1 MSTSEIIE
9 YWGKSAGGENALV
22 WHPVVYHSLDAA
34 AVADEILERRP
45 LALSRFAELVGI
57 EPSIARAFLV
67 ALVSLHDL
75 GKFAPAFQAKVP
87 ALWPHSLGDFP
98 GPPAPRYHTQD
109 GWVLWDSVLQDRLQP
124 RLWPASKR
132 ILTVLGVAVFG
143 HHGRPVPASTDS
155 AGLRFGGALD
165 TVLECADHLVG
176 LLAPAAI
183 SAGNPDRVAIRVA
196 SWWVAGLVTT
206 ADWIASGSRHFNHD
220 WFVEARSV
228 PSETGFEAYLEAAR
242 LRAVDAVR
250 EAGLVQPLPSQPK
263 SFSSLMKP
271 VMKALSSENEWEL
284 TAMQA
289 WAETATIPDGP
300 ALIILEDVTGSGKTE
315 AAHMLVHRLMC
326 EGRATGAYWAM
337 PTQATANAMY
347 ERQAVAI
354 AQLYSD
360 GGVRPSLV
368 LAHRQQRLHTGFRS
382 TVLGS
387 QPPPAESG
395 DHSDEELSGALA
407 CAAFLANDARASF
420 LADSGA
426 GTVDQAILGVLPSK
440 FNTMRLFGLCEKVL
454 VIDEA
459 HAYDA
464 YVLREVVQLLRF
476 QAALGGSAIVLSATL
491 NTHGRKKLT
500 DAWNEGLLQRNHGVR
515 KGSET
520 LSVETVAG
528 DAYPLATVVSAA
540 GVTLQDQPAAEWA
553 TRKVTVR
560 LIHEFEEAAEYVVQ
574 AQQAGAAVVWI
585 RNTVADCIAAADELS
600 QRGLEPIVFH
610 ARFAQFDRQ
619 RIEERVLSLFGKKA
633 NSSERRGKV
642 VVATQVVE
650 QSLDLDFDALVTDI
664 APIDLII
671 QRIGRF
677 RRHSIWNGSRPAGLA
692 EEVLILSPPPDD
704 NPPSDWLAGEFK
716 RTAYVYNHPGILWRT
731 VRELARITHIN
742 VPKGIRGLVNAVY
755 DSDEIPQAFVSKGS
769 KSEGE
774 SKAADATANY
784 GVLELSSGYEAS
796 SHHWLSDLRIP
807 TRLGAATTTV
817 RLARV
822 DENGD
827 LSPWANAMK
836 DQRHAWALSEVRVNS
851 YRVPL
856 DSQPLPRFASPAA
869 RAKEEW
875 GRFET
880 ELPIL
885 PLEALAAGDWEGS
898 LVTPSGKTVNFRYS
912 TRLGLTI
919 SGT

>member
-1 MSTSEIIE
+1 MSTSKILE
-9 YWGKSAGGENALV
+9 YWGKSAGEDDALV
-22 WHPVVYHSLDAA
+22 SHPIVYHSLDAA

-45 LALSRFAELVGI
+45 LALSRFAELIGM
-57 EPSIARAFLV
+57 EPSIARAFL
-67 ALVSLHDL
+67 ATLVSLHDL

-87 ALWPHSLGDFP
+87 ALWPDCLGYFP
-98 GPPAPRYHTQD
+98 GAPPPRYHTQD
-109 GWVLWDSVLQDRLQP
+109 GWVLWDNVLADRLQP
-124 RLWPASKR
+124 RLWPASR
-132 ILTVLGVAVFG
+132 QVLTVFGAAVFG
-143 HHGRPVPASTDS
+143 HHGRPVPVSTDS
-155 AGLRFGGALD
+155 AARRFERSLD
-165 TVLECADHLVG
+165 SVLECADHLIQ
-176 LLAPAAI
+176 LLAPPPI
-183 SAGNPDRVAIRVA
+183 SAGKPDRVAVRVA

-206 ADWIASGSRHFNHD
+206 ADWIASGSRHFSHD
-220 WFVEARSV
+220 WFVDARSI
-228 PSETGFEAYLEAAR
+228 PSETGFEAYLQAAR
-242 LRAVDAVR
+242 LRAVEAVR

-263 SFSSLMKP
+263 SFSSLMNP
-271 VMKALSSENEWEL
+271 VMKASLPEREWEL
-284 TAMQA
+284 TAMQS
-289 WAETATIPDGP
+289 WAETAMIPEGP
-300 ALIILEDVTGSGKTE
+300 ALFILEDVTGSGKTE

-354 AQLYSD
+354 AQLYLD

-368 LAHRQQRLHTGFRS
+368 LAHGQQRLHAGFRS

-387 QPPPAESG
+387 QLLEAESG
-395 DHSDEELSGALA
+395 DHSDEELPGELA

-420 LADSGA
+420 LGDSGA

-440 FNTMRLFGLCEKVL
+440 FNTMRLFGLCEKIL

-491 NTHGRKKLT
+491 NTRGRKKLA
-500 DAWNEGLLQRNHGVR
+500 DAWNEGLRQRNHGVR
-515 KGSET
+515 KGNENVR
-520 LSVETVAG
+520 VETVAD

-540 GVTLQDQPAAEWA
+540 GVTLHAQPAAEWA
-553 TRKVTVR
+553 TREVPVR
-560 LIHEFEEAAEYVVQ
+560 LIHEFEQAADYVVQ

-585 RNTVADCIAAADELS
+585 RNTVADCVAAANELC

-619 RIEERVLSLFGKKA
+619 RIEEHVLSIFGKKA
-633 NSSERRGKV
+633 TSNERTGKV
-642 VVATQVVE
+642 LVATQVVE

-664 APIDLII
+664 APVDLII

-677 RRHSIWNGSRPAGLA
+677 RRHSIRNGSRPTGLA
-692 EEVLILSPPPDD
+692 EEVLILSPCLDD

-716 RTAYVYNHPGILWRT
+716 RTAYVYDHPGILWRT
-731 VRELARITHIN
+731 VRELANITHIN

-755 DSDEIPQAFVSKGS
+755 DSDEIPEAFISKGS

-774 SKAADATANY
+774 SRAADATASY
-784 GVLELSSGYEAS
+784 GVLEPSGGYEYGT
-796 SHHWLSDLRIP
+796 HHWLSDLRIP
-807 TRLGAATTTV
+807 TRLGSPTTSV

-822 DENGD
+822 GWNGD
-827 LSPWANAMK
+827 LSPWTTDVK
-836 DQRHAWALSEVRVNS
+836 KHLHAWALSEVRAYS
-851 YRVPL
+851 YQVPIG
-856 DSQPLPRFASPAA
+856 SQPLSRYAAAAA
-869 RAKEEW
+869 RAKREW

-885 PLEALAAGDWEGS
+885 PLEALADGDWEGS
-898 LVTPSGKTVNFRYS
+898 LVTPSGKPVNFRYS
-912 TRLGLTI
+912 TRFGLTI
-919 SGT
+919 SIT

>member
-1 MSTSEIIE
+1 VSTSELLK
-9 YWGKSAGGENALV
+9 YWGKSAGEDHSLIG
-22 WHPVVYHSLDAA
+22 HPVVYHSLDVA

-57 EPSIARAFLV
+57 DPSIARAFLV

-87 ALWPHSLGDFP
+87 ALWPDSLGDFP
-98 GPPAPRYHTQD
+98 GPPPPRYHTQD

-124 RLWPASKR
+124 RLWPASRR

-155 AGLRFGGALD
+155 AARRFGGALD
-165 TVLECADHLVG
+165 SVLECADHLVG
-176 LLAPAAI
+176 LLSPSAI
-183 SAGNPDRVAIRVA
+183 WAGNPDRVAIRVA

-220 WFVEARSV
+220 WFVEARSI

-250 EAGLVQPLPSQPK
+250 EAGLVQPLPSQPM

-271 VMKALSSENEWEL
+271 VMKASSPEREWEL

-289 WAETATIPDGP
+289 WAETATIPEGP
-300 ALIILEDVTGSGKTE
+300 ALFILEDVTGSGKTE

-337 PTQATANAMY
+337 PTLATANAMY

-368 LAHRQQRLHTGFRS
+368 LAHRQQRLHSGFRS

-387 QPPPAESG
+387 QLLEAEAG

-407 CAAFLANDARASF
+407 CGAFLANDARASF

-464 YVLREVVQLLRF
+464 YVLREVDQLLRF

-491 NTHGRKKLT
+491 NTAGRKKLT
-500 DAWNEGLLQRNHGVR
+500 DAWTEGLRQR
-515 KGSET
+515 KGCDHRNDEAQADTT
-520 LSVETVAG
+520 LD
-528 DAYPLATVVSAA
+528 DAYPLVTVLSASGATRQAQA
-540 GVTLQDQPAAEWA
+540 AAEWA
-553 TRKVTVR
+553 TRKVPVR
-560 LIHEFEEAAEYVVQ
+560 LIHEFEQAADYVVQ

-619 RIEERVLSLFGKKA
+619 RIEERVLSLFGKEA

-642 VVATQVVE
+642 LVATQVVE

-677 RRHSIWNGSRPAGLA
+677 RRHSLWNALRPGELA
-692 EEVLILSPPPDD
+692 EEVVILSPPPDD
-704 NPPSDWLAGEFK
+704 NPPAEWLAGEFK
-716 RTAYVYNHPGILWRT
+716 RTAYVYDHPGILWRT
-731 VRELARITHIN
+731 VRALANITHIN
-742 VPKGIRGLVNAVY
+742 VPKGIRGLVNAIY
-755 DSDEIPQAFVSKGS
+755 DSDEIPEAFISKGS

-774 SKAADATANY
+774 SKAADATASY
-784 GVLELSSGYEAS
+784 GVLEPSTGYEHGT
-796 SHHWLSDLRIP
+796 HHWLSDLRIP

-822 DENGD
+822 GENGD
-827 LSPWANAMK
+827 LSPWANEVE
-836 DQRHAWALSEVRVNS
+836 DSRHSWALSEVRVYS
-851 YRVPL
+851 YQVPL
-856 DSQPLPRFASPAA
+856 GSQPLSRYSEAAA
-869 RAKEEW
+869 RAKKEW

-880 ELPIL
+880 ELPLL
-885 PLEALAAGDWEGS
+885 PLGALADGDWEGS
-898 LVTPSGKTVNFRYS
+898 LVTPSGMTVNVRYS
-912 TRLGLTI
+912 TQFGLTI
-919 SGT
+919 SRT

>member
-1 MSTSEIIE
+1 MSTAEILK
-9 YWGKSAGGENALV
+9 YWGKSTGEDSALV

-34 AVADEILERRP
+34 AVADEILKRRP
-45 LALSRFAELVGI
+45 LALSRFAELIRI
-57 EPSIARAFLV
+57 EQSTARAFLV

-87 ALWPHSLGDFP
+87 PLWPDCLGAFP
-98 GPPAPRYHTQD
+98 GAPPPRYHTQD
-109 GWVLWDSVLQDRLQP
+109 GWVLWESLLADRLQP
-124 RLWPASKR
+124 RLWPASR
-132 ILTVLGVAVFG
+132 QVLTVLGAAVFG

-155 AGLRFGGALD
+155 AARRFEGSLD
-165 TVLECADHLVG
+165 SVLECTDHLIK
-176 LLAPAAI
+176 LLAPLPI
-183 SAGNPDRVAIRVA
+183 SVGKPDRVAVRVA
-196 SWWVAGLVTT
+196 SWWVSGLVTT
-206 ADWIASGSRHFNHD
+206 ADWIASGSRYFNHE
-220 WFVEARSV
+220 WFVNARSI
-228 PSETGFEAYLEAAR
+228 PSETGFEAYLQAAR

-271 VMKALSSENEWEL
+271 VMKASSPEKEWEL

-289 WAETATIPDGP
+289 WAETATIPEGP
-300 ALIILEDVTGSGKTE
+300 ALFILEDVTGSGKTE

-347 ERQAVAI
+347 ERQAVSI

-360 GGVRPSLV
+360 DGVRPSLV
-368 LAHRQQRLHTGFRS
+368 LAHRQQRLHEGFRS
-382 TVLGS
+382 TVLGGHLS
-387 QPPPAESG
+387 PAEAG
-395 DHSDEELSGALA
+395 DHSDEELSGELA
-407 CAAFLANDARASF
+407 CAAFLANDARAGF

-491 NTHGRKKLT
+491 NTGGRKKLT
-500 DAWNEGLLQRNHGVR
+500 DAWAEGLRQRNRDHR
-515 KGSET
+515 NDEAAQADTT
-520 LSVETVAG
+520 LD
-528 DAYPLATVVSAA
+528 DAYPLVTVMSGAGATRQALA
-540 GVTLQDQPAAEWA
+540 AAEWA
-553 TRKVTVR
+553 TRKVPVR
-560 LIHEFEEAAEYVVQ
+560 LIHEFEQAADYVVQ
-574 AQQAGAAVVWI
+574 AQQVGAAVVWI
-585 RNTVADCIAAADELS
+585 RNTVADCVSAADQLR

-619 RIEERVLSLFGKKA
+619 RIEERVLSLFGKEA

-642 VVATQVVE
+642 LVATQVVE

-677 RRHSIWNGSRPAGLA
+677 RRHSIWNGSRSAGLT

-716 RTAYVYNHPGILWRT
+716 RTAYVYDHPGILWRT
-731 VRELARITHIN
+731 VRALASITHIS

-755 DSDEIPQAFVSKGS
+755 DSDEIPEAFISKGS

-774 SKAADATANY
+774 SRAADATASY
-784 GVLELSSGYEAS
+784 GVLEPSSGYEHGT
-796 SHHWLSDLRIP
+796 HHWLSDLRIP

-822 DENGD
+822 GVNGE
-827 LSPWANAMK
+827 LSAWASTVE
-836 DQRHAWALSEVRVNS
+836 DRRQAWALSEVRVYS

-856 DSQPLPRFASPAA
+856 GCKPLPRFDRAMA
-869 RAKEEW
+869 RAKEDW

-885 PLEALAAGDWEGS
+885 PLELLADGDWGGC
-898 LVTPSGKTVNFRYS
+898 LMTPSGKTVNARYS
-912 TRLGLTI
+912 MQFGLTI
-919 SGT
+919 SEP